1 MSQLPAADVLY
12 KLTQLIG
19 KMQSQNLDDDGLP
32 ALKELC
38 DILKES
44 DISPFEVNHSGLVE
58 ALLDFLTND
67 ADGGRKNRIRAFLHV
82 FAECPV
88 SNIAIKSPFIIY

>member
-1 MSQLPAADVLY
+1 MTAQLPAADVLS
-12 KLTQLIG
+12 KLTQLIS
-19 KMQSQNLDDDGLP
+19 KMHSPDLKEEGLP

-58 ALLDFLTND
+58 ALLEFLTYHSHNSSED
-67 ADGGRKNRIRAFLHV
+67 RLRTFLHV
-82 FAECPV
+82 FADCPV
-88 SNIAIKSPFIIY
+88 SRDNISSNSVI

>member
-1 MSQLPAADVLY
+1 MTGQLPAADVLS
-12 KLTQLIG
+12 KLTQLIS
-19 KMQSQNLDDDGLP
+19 KMHSSDLKNEGLP

-58 ALLDFLTND
+58 ALLEFLTQVNETSRD
-67 ADGGRKNRIRAFLHV
+67 DRLRTFLHV
-82 FAECPV
+82 FADCPV
-88 SNIAIKSPFIIY
+88 SFNPS